1 MFVIWKE
8 CLGFIFLGQNHDI
21 ATVQSQCF
29 ICCIINHFNGE
40 VLKTRVPSTKENQE
54 EPENF
59 NIFGRKPIPSCT
71 WFIGIFL
78 WKANGSELY
87 MWYSSNLCSEVMPG
101 NVKQSEGIQILLA
114 TGKPEKSVFIL
125 NFKLL
130 LSRGYFVSLLT
141 FQIFRKDSLPWIIG
155 QIAAIF

>member
-1 MFVIWKE
+1 
-8 CLGFIFLGQNHDI
+8 
-21 ATVQSQCF
+21 
-29 ICCIINHFNGE
+29 
-40 VLKTRVPSTKENQE
+40 
-54 EPENF
+54 
-59 NIFGRKPIPSCT
+59 
-71 WFIGIFL
+71 
-78 WKANGSELY
+78 
-87 MWYSSNLCSEVMPG
+87 MPG